1 MKHLTEL
8 SLLGYKVKDRVSG
21 MVGVVTTISFDL
33 YGCIQA
39 LVHPGIDKDGKC
51 IDLHWFDLARL
62 DVKSKG
68 PVMRQPD
75 FVKESGPERKPVPRR
90 S

>member
-1 MKHLTEL
+1 MKQLTEL
-8 SLLGYKVKDRVSG
+8 SLLGYKVKDRVTG
-21 MVGVVTTISFDL
+21 MVGVVTCISFDL

-39 LVHPGIDKDGKC
+39 LVHPGLDKDKKLQ
-51 IDLHWFDLARL
+51 DLSWFDLSRL
-62 DVKSKG
+62 DVQSSA

-75 FVKESGPERKPVPRR
+75 FVKEIGPECKPVPRR